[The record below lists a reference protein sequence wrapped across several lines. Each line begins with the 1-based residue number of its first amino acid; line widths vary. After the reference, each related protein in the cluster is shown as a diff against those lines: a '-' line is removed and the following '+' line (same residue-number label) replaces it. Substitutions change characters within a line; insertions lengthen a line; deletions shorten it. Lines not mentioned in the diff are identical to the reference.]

1 MKPGAAT
8 TTEPADFSIRGARRE
23 RYTAANLS
31 SSSVGLELGISVI
44 LGLLGGYYLD
54 QRFGTTPWLMLVFL
68 LLGLVAGF
76 RGVVRAVKREDRRG

>member
-1 MKPGAAT
+1 MKPGAPAT
-8 TTEPADFSIRGARRE
+8 TETADFSIRGARRE
-23 RYTAANLS
+23 RYSVANLS

-54 QRFGTTPWLMLVFL
+54 QRLGTTPWLMLACL